1 VDSDQFVGAASNLIS
16 VFVSLLPTWKNPCL
30 PGLAY
35 PWRCLCF
42 AFSQMTRT
50 TPLRVITLH
59 LTQIFLTDART
70 FIVLLPFS
78 TLEIEARNLNYSTQL
93 VADYL

>member
-1 VDSDQFVGAASNLIS
+1 
-16 VFVSLLPTWKNPCL
+16 
-30 PGLAY
+30 
-35 PWRCLCF
+35 
-42 AFSQMTRT
+42 MTRT

-78 TLEIEARNLNYSTQL
+78 TLKIEARNLNYSTQL
-93 VADYL
+93 LADYL

>member
-1 VDSDQFVGAASNLIS
+1 LPVISEQWTLIS
-16 VFVSLLPTWKNPCL
+16 WFVLRLTFNRFPAFVLLLPAWKNPCL

-42 AFSQMTRT
+42 AFSQITRT
-50 TPLRVITLH
+50 TPLRLITLH

-78 TLEIEARNLNYSTQL
+78 TLKIEARNL
-93 VADYL
+93 

>member
-1 VDSDQFVGAASNLIS
+1 MTFDFYR
-16 VFVSLLPTWKNPCL
+16 SLVPCFPWKYPCL

-42 AFSQMTRT
+42 AFSQITRT

-78 TLEIEARNLNYSTQL
+78 TLLNRSVESLQMLTTKL
-93 VADYL
+93 IALA